1 MFKYH
6 RRNCLFRYSC
16 SCLYL
21 LFICPSN
28 CIRLFLFINR
38 TFMYRSYTSDS
49 ICSFHPTSAEIAC
62 SNAYVTH
69 ICAVHTAN
77 MYVSI
82 LFIERI
88 CILVFCSYSR
98 SFTTP
103 LKSGR
108 AGPRSSVQ
116 LPQQYNNSPFRCTSL
131 LFAMPPHRTKKRTQ
145 VAESPGMQTRNRA
158 TY

>member
-6 RRNCLFRYSC
+6 RQNCLFRYSC
-16 SCLYL
+16 SRLYL

-38 TFMYRSYTSDS
+38 IFMYRLYTSYC
-49 ICSFHPTSAEIAC
+49 ICSFHPISAEITC
-62 SNAYVTH
+62 SIAYVTH
-69 ICAVHTAN
+69 ICAVHTLN
-77 MYVSI
+77 MYVNI
-82 LFIERI
+82 LFIQRI
-88 CILVFCSYSR
+88 CMNVFCSYNR

-103 LKSGR
+103 LKSRR
-108 AGPRSSVQ
+108 AGPRYYVQ
-116 LPQQYNNSPFRCTSL
+116 LPQYNNSPFCCTSL
-131 LFAMPPHRTKKRTQ
+131 LFTMPPHRTKKRTQ